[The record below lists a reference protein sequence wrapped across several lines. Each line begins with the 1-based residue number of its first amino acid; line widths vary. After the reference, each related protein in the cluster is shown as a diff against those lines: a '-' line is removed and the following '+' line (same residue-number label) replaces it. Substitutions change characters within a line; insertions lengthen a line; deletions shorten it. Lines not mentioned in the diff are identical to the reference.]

1 MRFSRNYRTDYALLV
16 VAILLSLVLPWYPVV
31 RSQGTPPV
39 DVVYSESGLTYQ
51 NGLYFD
57 KIALRN
63 RSSETVIVVAVV
75 KTRFDY
81 SARRSSPTTIC
92 GGCTVT
98 VLIKEVQ
105 PLATQTPEQRQ
116 YMIEG
121 MTHPDYIRVEYASG
135 SSTPL
140 DSTLAYGVTVT
151 GIVALIAFLYYL
163 AKHRKRDDVDTAL
176 RRMMRS
182 GNAYVDQD
190 LHERMQEDTRTG
202 PRNITVAGEP
212 LQKKAC
218 GKCGNM
224 MPANYAFCDKCGAR
238 TLSEAELEKWREYNR
253 RLEHLRTVEPAVPAS
268 KAAMEPKQETKPSRE
283 SARSV
288 STKFCRYCGAKI
300 PRQSKFC
307 EECGK
312 ALAEK
317 RDGA

>member
-1 MRFSRNYRTDYALLV
+1 MRFCRNYGTDYALLV

-51 NGLYFD
+51 NGLYYD
-57 KIALRN
+57 KIVLRS

-121 MTHPDYIRVEYASG
+121 MTHPDYIGVEYASG
-135 SSTPL
+135 PSTPL
-140 DSTLAYGVTVT
+140 DSTLAYGATVT

-163 AKHRKRDDVDTAL
+163 AKHRKRDVDTTL

-182 GNAYVDQD
+182 GNGHVDQD
-190 LHERMQEDTRTG
+190 LHERMQEDTR
-202 PRNITVAGEP
+202 
-212 LQKKAC
+212 K
-218 GKCGNM
+218 
-224 MPANYAFCDKCGAR
+224 
-238 TLSEAELEKWREYNR
+238 AELEERGEYNR
-253 RLEHLRTVEPAVPAS
+253 RFEHLRKLEPAVPAS
-268 KAAMEPKQETKPSRE
+268 KAAMERKQETKPSRE
-283 SARSV
+283 SAKSV
-288 STKFCRYCGAKI
+288 STRFCRYCGAKI